1 MSFTSFDFPHT
12 HFYESDLRELI
23 AFYKELLDKYNAL
36 VADIKALQ
44 DWKEEHEG
52 EYEELLERVRN
63 IENEIDTFESEVERM
78 FADLDTSIH
87 ADFNALKEENQ
98 RELQSA
104 LAEFTLMF
112 TELRTELESDIASMK
127 IEIANLINYLN
138 DQIANINQNVI
149 DYVNDRLNDF
159 IAHLPDYENLIV
171 YNPVVGEQ
179 TNVQTAINDLY
190 LMFAIYGIT
199 AEQYDSLQLTA
210 SEFDS
215 KEISAK
221 EYDML
226 AYELLGYPDPR
237 YYMRDPFT
245 GKFEENKIVILKLAD
260 LHRMALTASE
270 YDALEIPAET
280 FDGLQLTAYYFD
292 WYGVNIGTSAITA
305 QEYDGLE
312 IEAEIYDDKRISA
325 YDYDNY
331 GKMILATI

>member
-1 MSFTSFDFPHT
+1 MSYTDFDFPNT

-23 AFYKELLDKYNAL
+23 AFYKELQDKYNGL
-36 VADIKALQ
+36 VADIQALKE
-44 DWKEEHEG
+44 WKTQHEG
-52 EYEELLERVRN
+52 EYDELLLRVKTV
-63 IENEIDTFESEVERM
+63 EGEINDFEAEVEAK
-78 FADLDTSIH
+78 FADLERDLNSK
-87 ADFNALKEENQ
+87 FNALTTEVRN
-98 RELQSA
+98 ELAQTV
-104 LAEFTLMF
+104 LDINRLFN
-112 TELRTELESDIASMK
+112 ELKSQIESEITAMK

-171 YNPVVGEQ
+171 YNPVVGRQ

-199 AEQYDSLQLTA
+199 AEQYDSLHLTA

-245 GKFEENKIVILKLAD
+245 GAFEENKVVILKLAD

-270 YDALEIPAET
+270 YDALEMPTET

-292 WYGVNIGTSAITA
+292 WYGINIGTSAITA

-312 IEAEIYDDKRISA
+312 IEAEPYDNKRISA

-331 GKMILATI
+331 GKLILATM